1 MGLSTLPLA
10 EAATLFYS
18 SPLMITA
25 LSVPFL
31 RETVGAR
38 RWLAVFAGFA
48 GVIVVMRPT
57 AGGFDPAMLYSVGA
71 ALTYALSMLINR
83 ASGQQVTSIS
93 FAIHS
98 TVITFVATSVAALVV
113 GDGRFLGDNEGAIA
127 FLLRPGLMPLGWDL
141 VLLAVIGPISAIGFI
156 LISEA
161 YRVAPVSLVSPFEYS
176 SLPVAVLFGFVFFGD
191 LPQLNTW
198 AGLALIVGAGLYIL
212 HRERVNNRMVNRGWP
227 PIRPKL

>member
-98 TVITFVATSVAALVV
+98 TVITFVATSVAA
-113 GDGRFLGDNEGAIA
+113 
-127 FLLRPGLMPLGWDL
+127 
-141 VLLAVIGPISAIGFI
+141 
-156 LISEA
+156 
-161 YRVAPVSLVSPFEYS
+161 
-176 SLPVAVLFGFVFFGD
+176 
-191 LPQLNTW
+191 
-198 AGLALIVGAGLYIL
+198 
-212 HRERVNNRMVNRGWP
+212 
-227 PIRPKL
+227 